1 MEVTNGIPIP
11 FTHMRKILAL
21 FLTLALLLAGIP
33 AVYAQTADHA
43 DLTVEFTPTENQNG
57 QVIYTEQR
65 TTGRSYPQFHLCFG
79 A

>member
-43 DLTVEFTPTENQNG
+43 D
-57 QVIYTEQR
+57 
-65 TTGRSYPQFHLCFG
+65 
-79 A
+79 